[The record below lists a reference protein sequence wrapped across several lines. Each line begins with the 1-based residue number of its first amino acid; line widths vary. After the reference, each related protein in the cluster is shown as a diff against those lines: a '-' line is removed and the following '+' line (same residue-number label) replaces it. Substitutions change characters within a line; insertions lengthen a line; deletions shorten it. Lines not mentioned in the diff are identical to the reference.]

1 MKKKVYLAVLA
12 LCIALTASA
21 CGSTAEDKKVETK
34 TEQEEKKDKKEEK
47 SETRLVSVDDV
58 EKYVTL
64 GEYKGIALDN
74 TVSVITEDDLAAQI
88 DAELMSK
95 AEEVSEPA
103 QNGDI
108 VTINYVG
115 TKDGV
120 AFDGGTANNYDL
132 TLGSGRMIPGFEEGI
147 VGMKKGETK
156 DVNLTFPEDY
166 PAEDLAGQDVVF
178 KMTCQ
183 KVRRK
188 AVLTDAWVE
197 KSTEYKTVDEYRAS
211 VRKAMEEN
219 AQAAALVT
227 LKDTAWNMVVESSEI
242 KEYPEKDIENAAAE
256 FKKMI
261 EGYAKQAGVELEEFV
276 ETQQMT
282 MEQLEESAKQ
292 YAEAK
297 VKQILIVQAILD
309 AEGLSLDDDESL
321 KIQDELIEGSGAGDL
336 AGLIDTYGQAAVDE
350 AIGLLRVENF
360 IVENAEIN
368 EKVTS
373 GDTTGANADSTS
385 DESVQ
390 TPDEENVV
398 DQELEDEFE
407 DEADN
412 DTVEVTEGSEQ

>member
-1 MKKKVYLAVLA
+1 
-12 LCIALTASA
+12 
-21 CGSTAEDKKVETK
+21 
-34 TEQEEKKDKKEEK
+34 
-47 SETRLVSVDDV
+47 
-58 EKYVTL
+58 
-64 GEYKGIALDN
+64 
-74 TVSVITEDDLAAQI
+74 
-88 DAELMSK
+88 
-95 AEEVSEPA
+95 
-103 QNGDI
+103 
-108 VTINYVG
+108 
-115 TKDGV
+115 
-120 AFDGGTANNYDL
+120 
-132 TLGSGRMIPGFEEGI
+132 
-147 VGMKKGETK
+147 
-156 DVNLTFPEDY
+156 
-166 PAEDLAGQDVVF
+166 
-178 KMTCQ
+178 
-183 KVRRK
+183 
-188 AVLTDAWVE
+188 
-197 KSTEYKTVDEYRAS
+197 
-211 VRKAMEEN
+211 
-219 AQAAALVT
+219 
-227 LKDTAWNMVVESSEI
+227 MVVESSEI